1 MSEALLIANHCGVRR
16 NPFSESWRELVH
28 RGRPLLMELACY
40 PDSRLGQE
48 VERRFGQGSCL
59 RASHWNGADLTTAAG
74 VKVAMRT
81 VRRHHPVH
89 LWVST
94 ECGPFSPLQRINQ
107 RTTLQ
112 KQRLDEKREQVRK
125 QYDGAMRVARYA
137 SRKGVMVHW
146 EWSEKCEAWKLPE
159 AITLVSEL
167 GLEKATCHGCCVG
180 LRTRQ
185 GEKILCKGWTIATQS
200 EAIRQHLNLRCQRN
214 HPKQKCEAGETA
226 HTARYTEAFA
236 RKVIDGMCE
245 NEVWSQVVQ
254 ELSQHHGAAADR
266 GGQQALPA
274 EAEDEDPEAEVEVST
289 EERAQIEAK
298 LKHIHCSTGH
308 GSIESLRRALQSRG
322 VSKKVL
328 QVARGWSCA
337 TCPEWKQKN
346 PRRQATL
353 EGLPKKWERIQ
364 IDVGTWTHPV
374 SRRRVQFL
382 MMIDEGSRFRLGHI
396 LLEHPSRTGSWKE
409 VREGYEKTWLMMLG
423 KPHIVRADPAG
434 CLRSEEAGRYFE
446 EQNTVLDLVPA
457 EAHWQIGVV
466 EEAIRTAKGM
476 LTQLATDFPEKP
488 TEELFRHAIQAA
500 NKRDFQAGYSPYQHA
515 LGKAPDEWGR
525 LLGGGASPVV
535 ASWEE
540 DFAEDARLRGQAES
554 AFVQETT
561 RRRLE
566 RAEQH
571 GRRKHSLFI
580 PGDLV
585 YYWRGQVAGQR
596 EAVPFRG
603 GRFLGPARVL
613 ATETRQEDGELR
625 PASIVW
631 LHKGGR
637 LIRASPEQ
645 GAARLP
651 PGTAH

>member
-1 MSEALLIANHCGVRR
+1 
-16 NPFSESWRELVH
+16 
-28 RGRPLLMELACY
+28 
-40 PDSRLGQE
+40 
-48 VERRFGQGSCL
+48 
-59 RASHWNGADLTTAAG
+59 
-74 VKVAMRT
+74 
-81 VRRHHPVH
+81 
-89 LWVST
+89 
-94 ECGPFSPLQRINQ
+94 
-107 RTTLQ
+107 
-112 KQRLDEKREQVRK
+112 
-125 QYDGAMRVARYA
+125 
-137 SRKGVMVHW
+137 
-146 EWSEKCEAWKLPE
+146 
-159 AITLVSEL
+159 
-167 GLEKATCHGCCVG
+167 
-180 LRTRQ
+180 
-185 GEKILCKGWTIATQS
+185 
-200 EAIRQHLNLRCQRN
+200 
-214 HPKQKCEAGETA
+214 
-226 HTARYTEAFA
+226 
-236 RKVIDGMCE
+236 MCE

-254 ELSQHHGAAADR
+254 ELSQHHSAAADR

-289 EERAQIEAK
+289 EERAEIEAK
-298 LKHIHCSTGH
+298 MKHIHCSTGH

-322 VSKKVL
+322 VSQKVL
-328 QVARGWSCA
+328 QVARGWSCP
-337 TCPEWKQKN
+337 TCQEWKQKN

-364 IDVGTWTHPV
+364 MDVGTWTHPI

-423 KPHIVRADPAG
+423 KPHTVRADPAG

-466 EEAIRTAKGM
+466 EEAIRTTKGM

-525 LLGGGASPVV
+525 LLGGGASPLV

-561 RRRLE
+561 RRGWRE
-566 RAEQH
+566 RSNMAGASTASSSRETWCTIGGARWPDRERQFP
-571 GRRKHSLFI
+571 SE
-580 PGDLV
+580 
-585 YYWRGQVAGQR
+585 VAGFLDQLEFLLQKPDKRMESFGQPALYGYTR
-596 EAVPFRG
+596 EDDSSGHRQSKCGSP
-603 GRFLGPARVL
+603 P
-613 ATETRQEDGELR
+613 TRNSSLR
-625 PASIVW
+625 S
-631 LHKGGR
+631 
-637 LIRASPEQ
+637 
-645 GAARLP
+645 
-651 PGTAH
+651 